1 MTKIELNFFGFAKEL
16 TVSDDT
22 EKIAIPT
29 NVNIEDYIHKHV
41 WGLASFPYFLFTK
54 DKRDGIFRIT
64 IKK

>member
-29 NVNIEDYIHKHV
+29 NVNIEDYICTD
-41 WGLASFPYFLFTK
+41 GLGTFPYFLFTK
-54 DKRDGIFRIT
+54 DKSDGIFRIT
-64 IKK
+64 KKK

>member
-29 NVNIEDYIHKHV
+29 NVNIEDYIHEHD
-41 WGLASFPYFLFTK
+41 WGL
-54 DKRDGIFRIT
+54 
-64 IKK
+64 

>member
-1 MTKIELNFFGFAKEL
+1 L

-64 IKK
+64 KKK